1 MIQFKY
7 EYLLPIGSIVRL
19 KNGERKLMIFGI
31 LQRERENPDQVFD
44 YVAVPYPEG
53 MQDMR
58 LNVCFNHDDI
68 EEIICRGY
76 EDDDRKAFLLLLE
89 ATMWKMEQKKRE
101 GYF

>member
-44 YVAVPYPEG
+44 YVAVPYP
-53 MQDMR
+53 
-58 LNVCFNHDDI
+58 
-68 EEIICRGY
+68 
-76 EDDDRKAFLLLLE
+76 
-89 ATMWKMEQKKRE
+89 
-101 GYF
+101 